1 MLLSIFRDAHALW
14 GRSGTADEAWKL
26 AGRSDGQ
33 SRLGHPDFLQAICG
47 IIGTCCK
54 V

>member
-1 MLLSIFRDAHALW
+1 MLCGEGVGLSD
-14 GRSGTADEAWKL
+14 GAWKL

-47 IIGTCCK
+47 IIGTYCK